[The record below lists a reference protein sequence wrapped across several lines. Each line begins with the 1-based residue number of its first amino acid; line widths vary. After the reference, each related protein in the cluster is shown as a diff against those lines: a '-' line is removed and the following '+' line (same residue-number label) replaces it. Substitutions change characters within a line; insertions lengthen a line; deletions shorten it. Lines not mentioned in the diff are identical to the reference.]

1 MSNATCAVTLV
12 LAAAAAALAKR
23 RPVALAT
30 VGYSRLQWSKTFG
43 ESRPGSHDCW
53 TDTAVHF
60 ETEALVTTWVL
71 QWLLVRTAPECM
83 DETLPESRASTILPA
98 DLDHSERISVM
109 AAAAAAAASATVPH
123 WPTVSATAV
132 VVGRTDEVNATACS
146 PRTLMHGTDCFGR
159 LG

>member
-1 MSNATCAVTLV
+1 
-12 LAAAAAALAKR
+12 
-23 RPVALAT
+23 VALAI
-30 VGYSRLQWSKTFG
+30 VGYSPLQWSKTFG
-43 ESRPGSHDCW
+43 EPRLGSHDCW

-109 AAAAAAAASATVPH
+109 AAAAGAAAAASAATVPH
-123 WPTVSATAV
+123 WATASATAV
-132 VVGRTDEVNATACS
+132 VVGRTVEVSAIACS
-146 PRTLMHGTDCFGR
+146 PMTPMHGTDCFER